1 MMNYFAKI
9 VEGTVNQV
17 IVVSSSDCGG
27 LQFPSSE
34 PVGQTFIASLGI
46 EGAWL
51 QTSETGQYRGRYAG
65 LGYVYDLTADVYI
78 APKPYPS
85 WILDDKYDWQSPTP
99 YPNDEKI
106 YAWNEASLTWVVV
119 VG

>member
-1 MMNYFAKI
+1 MNHFAKI
-9 VEGTVNQV
+9 VEGTVSQV

-46 EGAWL
+46 EGTWL
-51 QTSETGQYRGRYAG
+51 QTSETGEYRRCYAG
-65 LGYVYDLTADVYI
+65 VGCSYDSIIDVFVLSQ
-78 APKPYPS
+78 PYPS
-85 WILDDKYDWQSPTP
+85 WTLDSNKDWQAPTP
-99 YPNDEKI
+99 KPEGDFYWDE
-106 YAWNEASLTWVVV
+106 ESLSWLAIP

>member
-1 MMNYFAKI
+1 MNHFAKI
-9 VEGTVNQV
+9 VEGTVSQV

-46 EGAWL
+46 EGEWL

-65 LGYVYDLTADVYI
+65 LGYVYDLTADVFI
-78 APKPYPS
+78 APKPYSS
-85 WILDDKYDWQSPTP
+85 WILDNNYDWQSPIL
-99 YPNDEKI
+99 YPSDEKI
-106 YAWNEASLTWVVV
+106 YSWDEESLSWLAIPA
-119 VG
+119 G